1 MENWRG
7 KRVVFSPNDTGGFHD
22 LESPQIKGKEV
33 SSQAMGRTECMVSDM
48 KNVTRLA
55 RGVHGVMKKSVSLIN
70 PAPDDGI
77 AKPNDICKVS
87 GQASGPCV
95 GLFEDMSFDLLGF
108 SQPVL
113 EEGPGLNNCK
123 ISTHIP
129 TSLVP
134 KSPSCGPGLITND
147 IGQGSEAIISK
158 AASFTT
164 SKWRRIDQSNREE
177 STGEKFGEE
186 SGKRRNDEI
195 HEENSKRSRKI
206 SSQSIE
212 DRVFSFGISQTN
224 SQLLE
229 GMGSIGVCN
238 VGNCVV
244 MVLKCV
250 EGVSLVDSELSDG
263 MCEANQECV
272 RAVTQS
278 ENFLV
283 DYDRHT
289 QGKKHLISTGPLC
302 VVNWIPPDRGKFK
315 MNCAV
320 SVNSRSKRIGIGVIV
335 KDSDGEVLACYS
347 QRVEANMSNKEAN
360 LIAILKGLHF
370 GVDCGLSPQVIELD
384 DKDVIDWINSGSHVD
399 SAFGA
404 ILMDINMLMEDM
416 DGLVFQYVSKLANK
430 AAQGLSDIAFN
441 ISEDTFWME
450 EFPICICRVID
461 SEKPV

>member
-7 KRVVFSPNDTGGFHD
+7 KRVVFSPNDTDGFHD

-48 KNVTRLA
+48 ENVTRLA
-55 RGVHGVMKKSVSLIN
+55 RGVHGVMKNSISLIN

-95 GLFEDMSFDLLGF
+95 GLFEDMSFDLLGS

-123 ISTHIP
+123 ISTHNP

-158 AASFTT
+158 VASFTT
-164 SKWRRIDQSNREE
+164 GKWRRIDQSNREE

-186 SGKRRNDEI
+186 LGKRRNDEI

-212 DRVFSFGISQTN
+212 DRVFSFCISQTN

-238 VGNCVV
+238 VRNCVV
-244 MVLKCV
+244 MVSKCV
-250 EGVSLVDSELSDG
+250 EGTNKLLSPSGGWNVDLIKTNFLPMDAKSILRIPIASRNSPDVLIWNYERACLYWIPTKFNIARREVMTDG
-263 MCEANQECV
+263 NCIACNTLIETTKHALWDCKKLKHIRNEWSHLKTVFRGNHANFLDFVIDCFSVVNEEDK
-272 RAVTQS
+272 RL
-278 ENFLV
+278 NFLV
-283 DYDRHT
+283 EYDKHT

-302 VVNWIPPDRGKFK
+302 VVNWIQPDRGKFK

-320 SVNSRSKRIGIGVIV
+320 SVNSRSERIGIGVIV

-347 QRVEANMSNKEAN
+347 QRVEANMSNK
-360 LIAILKGLHF
+360 
-370 GVDCGLSPQVIELD
+370 
-384 DKDVIDWINSGSHVD
+384 
-399 SAFGA
+399 
-404 ILMDINMLMEDM
+404 
-416 DGLVFQYVSKLANK
+416 
-430 AAQGLSDIAFN
+430 
-441 ISEDTFWME
+441 
-450 EFPICICRVID
+450 
-461 SEKPV
+461 